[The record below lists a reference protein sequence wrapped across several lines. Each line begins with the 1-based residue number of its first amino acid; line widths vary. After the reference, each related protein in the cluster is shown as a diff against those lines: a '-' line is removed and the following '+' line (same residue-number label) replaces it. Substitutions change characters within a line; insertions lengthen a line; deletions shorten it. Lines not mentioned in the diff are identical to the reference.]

1 MSEAGGGAAGG
12 RLRAVTSHN
21 QALFR
26 ASQQAGWPSAAAC
39 TTLSVAPVRHD
50 LLPRRL
56 LNPLAAILISVTAI
70 LIFAEI
76 MPQVRRVAGMLA
88 MALACGC
95 RPCKPS
101 ATHTCCCLPHWHAF
115 TCLRMS
121 HQGLP
126 LPPCS
131 AQAVCKRY
139 GLEIGA
145 YCSWLVR
152 LLMWI
157 TFPVSWPLGK
167 VSGGCTKGLLL
178 GTVGTW
184 RSWLFG
190 SRGCGALEGGSCPAA
205 AG

>member
-1 MSEAGGGAAGG
+1 M
-12 RLRAVTSHN
+12 
-21 QALFR
+21 
-26 ASQQAGWPSAAAC
+26 
-39 TTLSVAPVRHD
+39 RHD

-76 MPQVRRVAGMLA
+76 MPQVRRVAGMHA
-88 MALACGC
+88 TMPALRC

-101 ATHTCCCLPHWHAF
+101 ALHSGCSLPTGMHNTCVLMP
-115 TCLRMS
+115 

-167 VSGGCTKGLLL
+167 VSGGCTKGLLQ

-184 RSWLFG
+184 RSWRCGL
-190 SRGCGALEGGSCPAA
+190 RGCGALEGGSCPAA